1 MIKSKVK
8 NFIIVIFLLLMTV
21 CLSACSEVRAM
32 TMTNEDGTID
42 ELIYVTLNQEE
53 IENSGYNLDEV
64 KQRIETNSMNEA
76 NRIVS
81 AFNLRIQ
88 IALSTITDEETRQV
102 LQSYYDGIAVVGNV
116 WEENT
121 YVIGIRFEDIDVY
134 RYYYNITEN
143 STGYSD
149 IEEHFLYNTV
159 YYNSTNLYADY
170 HDLYDRLS
178 SYYSSYYTDLVDSE
192 NNQLLYTYV
201 TDLHR
206 EHSNADYVSR
216 IDGLYYH
223 TWVID
228 PNNIEE
234 NIVIYYNLANQ
245 ANCLLVCLA
254 VGLGVLSI
262 LGIIALIINKKRKK
276 NTSE

>member
-1 MIKSKVK
+1 MVDLEKCKKEFLKYTEKYDLNKENIKRKQLHSLRV
-8 NFIIVIFLLLMTV
+8 M
-21 CLSACSEVRAM
+21 
-32 TMTNEDGTID
+32 EDAKKIA
-42 ELIYVTLNQEE
+42 EALKLNQEE
-53 IENSGYNLDEV
+53 IENSGYNLDEI

-116 WEENT
+116 WKENT

-178 SYYSSYYTDLVDSE
+178 SYYSSYYPDLVDSE

-228 PNNIEE
+228 SNNIEE

>member
-42 ELIYVTLNQEE
+42 ELVYVTLNQEE
-53 IENSGYNLDEV
+53 IENSEYSLDEI

-178 SYYSSYYTDLVDSE
+178 SYYSSYYPDLVDSE

-206 EHSNADYVSR
+206 GHSNADYVSR

-262 LGIIALIINKKRKK
+262 LGIIALIINKKREK

>member
-42 ELIYVTLNQEE
+42 ELVYVTLNQEE
-53 IENSGYNLDEV
+53 IENSGYNLDEI

>member
-8 NFIIVIFLLLMTV
+8 NFIIVIFLLLITV

>member
-32 TMTNEDGTID
+32 TMTNDDGTID
-42 ELIYVTLNQEE
+42 ELVYVTLNQEE
-53 IENSGYNLDEV
+53 IENSGYNLDEI

-81 AFNLRIQ
+81 SFNLRIQ

-134 RYYYNITEN
+134 RYYYNITES

-178 SYYSSYYTDLVDSE
+178 SYYSSYYPDLVDSE